1 MFDQRSPEY
10 QVLRPGGEYDLFA
23 LSGAYFVRCV
33 NSYDRGTLRFIDGDM
48 VSNAL
53 QGWLV
58 SL

>member
-1 MFDQRSPEY
+1 M
-10 QVLRPGGEYDLFA
+10 LRPGDEYDLFA
-23 LSGAYFVRCV
+23 LSGAYFCALCV